1 MRSPSDRDTGAD
13 AVFRDADAGDFE
25 AILGL
30 YGQLNPDD
38 DTSPTTAL
46 HAVFDSI
53 LSREGLRLLVLELDG
68 TVVATTYL
76 NIVPNLTRGG
86 SPYAL
91 IENVVVSESL
101 RGRGV
106 GKTLMA
112 NALDAAWEAGCYKVM
127 LLTGSK
133 QESTHAFYRACGF
146 SGDDKAAYVIRPAPS
161 STGAP

>member
-76 NIVPNLTRGG
+76 
-86 SPYAL
+86 

-146 SGDDKAAYVIRPAPS
+146 SGDDKAAYVIRPASS